1 MKVKE
6 LIEQL
11 QKFDPEQLVVV
22 DGYETGYDEVKKVYL
37 IDKLKKLSPEK
48 AYYDGE
54 YQEAP
59 DLTFLPKDYFAGY
72 DVSAVYIPRSS

>member
-11 QKFDPEQLVVV
+11 QKFDPEQIVVV
-22 DGYETGYDEVKKVYL
+22 DGYETGFDEVHHVQY
-37 IDKLKKLSPEK
+37 IAGLKKLPDDK

-54 YQEAP
+54 YDKAP
-59 DLTFLPKDYFAGY
+59 TMAWLQDM
-72 DVSAVYIPRSS
+72 VNAVYLPRSS

>member
-11 QKFDPEQLVVV
+11 QKFDPEQIVVV
-22 DGYETGYDEVKKVYL
+22 DGYETGYDEVKKLYHIAGL
-37 IDKLKKLSPEK
+37 SKLPDDK

-54 YQEAP
+54 YQKADCSGEENE
-59 DLTFLPKDYFAGY
+59 L
-72 DVSAVYIPRSS
+72 VSAVYIPRSS

>member
-11 QKFDPEQLVVV
+11 QKFDPEEIVVV
-22 DGYETGYDEVKKVYL
+22 DGYETGYDEVKEVQYL
-37 IDKLKKLSPEK
+37 AGLKKMPDNK

-54 YQEAP
+54 YQEANTISW
-59 DLTFLPKDYFAGY
+59 LQNFQT
-72 DVSAVYIPRSS
+72 AVYLPRSS